1 MSTHATDV
9 EGAHDVGDLG
19 GLADLTAAEAS
30 AFLTSVT
37 EVASGSSP
45 DTALPL
51 LTLALSQVL
60 VAGARLGAIQ
70 DVVPTERFEPDPGV
84 DDDADPLRDG
94 PRQRP
99 RRHRRLHLRHR
110 PGDLGGARRRLHL
123 GRPRRR
129 RPRPART
136 GSSTTRP
143 GGGSRPCG
151 GGSSATCRS
160 GATAPSRRC
169 ARCTRSSA
177 TCGSTPTRR
186 PSARRS
192 STPCTRE
199 PPQDLRRGAP
209 AAGHL
214 SMVTVAWAPW
224 RRA

>member
-94 PRQRP
+94 LANALAGIDDYVYVIDPVTSGERAQGSISGDVADIALALSHGLRHYSAGRP
-99 RRHRRLHLRHR
+99 LEALWWWQFSYLSEWGDRALGALRALHSILGHLRLDADEETV
-110 PGDLGGARRRLHL
+110 GEAEFDALH
-123 GRPRRR
+123 P
-129 RPRPART
+129 
-136 GSSTTRP
+136 
-143 GGGSRPCG
+143 
-151 GGSSATCRS
+151 
-160 GATAPSRRC
+160 
-169 ARCTRSSA
+169 
-177 TCGSTPTRR
+177 
-186 PSARRS
+186 
-192 STPCTRE
+192 
-199 PPQDLRRGAP
+199 
-209 AAGHL
+209 
-214 SMVTVAWAPW
+214 
-224 RRA
+224 